1 VTNPNV
7 PVDGVGLAIALA
19 NFGVFVGVL
28 ECWHQFR
35 DNSGWAASGWFA
47 LLILAMISM
56 ATTNKILLKR
66 KARHAKRYF

>member
-1 VTNPNV
+1 MTQPNV
-7 PVDGVGLAIALA
+7 PVDGVSLAIALA
-19 NFGVFVGVL
+19 NLGVFVGVL

-56 ATTNKILLKR
+56 TATNKILV
-66 KARHAKRYF
+66 ARRG

>member
-1 VTNPNV
+1 MAQPNV
-7 PVDGVGLAIALA
+7 PVDGVSLAIALVNLGA
-19 NFGVFVGVL
+19 FVAIL

-47 LLILAMISM
+47 LFLLTMIVM

-66 KARHAKRYF
+66 KAN